1 MRAASRPV
9 RAGRGSDG
17 GMLFVVGRELL
28 SGETGVRA
36 GFLDYWGIVDD
47 GEVRVVVIRLGNS
60 EARWGQLIDR
70 R

>member
-1 MRAASRPV
+1 
-9 RAGRGSDG
+9 
-17 GMLFVVGRELL
+17 MLFVVGGELL

-60 EARWGQLIDR
+60 EARWGRLIDR